1 MKKLADRLWAVLTTA
16 HRIDLAQVKRQ
27 TFARSNKPQ
36 DMSTGSVSQEDS
48 SCSNS
53 ISSSPESHAWSPT
66 QSNDDGIFLQPISP
80 TLPLIKSDAQQST
93 RNADPVTNKKER
105 RRTQNINSAFADL
118 RGCIPNVPM
127 DTKLSKIKTLRLAIS
142 YIQHLMQQLNDDRYN
157 MMMAEAN
164 PFMQNANN
172 FYQQYLRAAR
182 PAGKVIMAT
191 RGMKRTISDRVNI
204 FQFLEVSTFVMK
216 H

>member
-1 MKKLADRLWAVLTTA
+1 M
-16 HRIDLAQVKRQ
+16 
-27 TFARSNKPQ
+27 
-36 DMSTGSVSQEDS
+36 SQEDS

-66 QSNDDGIFLQPISP
+66 QSNDDGVFLQPISP
-80 TLPLIKSDAQQST
+80 TLPLIKSDSQHNI
-93 RNADPVTNKKER
+93 RNADPVSNKKER

-142 YIQHLMQQLNDDRYN
+142 YIQHLMQQLNDDRYS

-164 PFMQNANN
+164 PFMHNANN
-172 FYQQYLRAAR
+172 FYQQYMRAAR
-182 PAGKVIMAT
+182 PTEKVMMPA
-191 RGMKRTISDRVNI
+191 RGIKRAISERVSI
-204 FQFLEVSTFVMK
+204 FSFPSSTHVKNF
-216 H
+216 